1 MKNDGYESYL
11 ESWKAPVHPV
21 SIDELTPLSE
31 HDYNGLSELTI
42 EEEHELE
49 VCLHEL
55 EVCLQDIIPLSDVE
69 YINMLAGIEEVQD
82 EMTGNEESISIN

>member
-49 VCLHEL
+49 VCL
-55 EVCLQDIIPLSDVE
+55 QDIIPLSDVE